1 MNGVSLFFLFTDIR
15 SILTWDA
22 RGSNYYLNKF
32 FGHILWFQ
40 SYNAAILTSIA
51 NKEEGQEVVI
61 PYDDI
66 CFIRVKRENVFF
78 EDEFDKFREHAV
90 NSIYSYYGIPRLDQT
105 VVGLMKNTL
114 SPTIRGSL
122 TVSIP
127 SKFDHSSVTRE
138 YEYNSGFWR
147 VGTYDFTLR
156 FQQRYFSTDYL
167 CDQIPLILPLPQ
179 LDETFYAFGKD
190 DVLVGFKPC
199 DEDGVAVSA
208 RNGDCK
214 HEITLKNILDESTNK
229 PITLRVQITKFTHYY
244 IFRTKEE
251 ALKSLL

>member
-1 MNGVSLFFLFTDIR
+1 MNGVFFLFTDIR
-15 SILTWDA
+15 SIFTWDA
-22 RGSNYYLNKF
+22 KGSEYYLNKF
-32 FGHILWFQ
+32 FGQILWFH
-40 SYNAAILTSIA
+40 SSNAAILASIF
-51 NKEEGQEVVI
+51 NKEGDQEVVI

-114 SPTIRGSL
+114 SPTIRGNL

-127 SKFDHSSVTRE
+127 SKLDHRSATHE
-138 YEYNSGFWR
+138 YDSGFWR
-147 VGTYDFTLR
+147 VGTYDFTLC

-167 CDQIPLILPLPQ
+167 CNQIPLILPLPQ

>member
-1 MNGVSLFFLFTDIR
+1 MDGVLLFFLFTDIR

-22 RGSNYYLNKF
+22 RGPEYYLNKF

-40 SYNAAILTSIA
+40 SYNAAILTSIV
-51 NKEEGQEVVI
+51 NKEGDREVVI

-66 CFIRVKRENVFF
+66 CFIRVKRENVFL

-90 NSIYSYYGIPRLDQT
+90 NSIYSYYGIHRSDQT
-105 VVGLMKNTL
+105 VVGLARNTFY
-114 SPTIRGSL
+114 PTIRGEL
-122 TVSIP
+122 TVLIFKLDPMSTTHHYD
-127 SKFDHSSVTRE
+127 K
-138 YEYNSGFWR
+138 GFWR
-147 VGTYDFTLR
+147 AGTYDVTLR
-156 FQQRYFSTDYL
+156 FQDRYFSTDYL
-167 CDQIPLILPLPQ
+167 CDKIPLILPLPQ

-190 DVLVGFKPC
+190 DVLVGFKPW
-199 DEDGVAVSA
+199 DADGVAVSV

-214 HEITLKNILDESTNK
+214 HEITLKNIREENTNN
-229 PITLRVQITKFTHYY
+229 PITLQVQITKFTHYY